1 MLGYSHR
8 QLGPPR
14 AYPGRR
20 RINKMYNTKV
30 KKFLRMLD
38 EETQRKFKRWVEE
51 GLENKSFFEKDVRAW
66 DKEVV
71 KSIIENA
78 L

>member
-1 MLGYSHR
+1 
-8 QLGPPR
+8 
-14 AYPGRR
+14 
-20 RINKMYNTKV
+20 MYNTKV

>member
-1 MLGYSHR
+1 MLYLNQEEQQKG
-8 QLGPPR
+8 
-14 AYPGRR
+14 

-51 GLENKSFFEKDVRAW
+51 GLENKSFFEEDVRAW